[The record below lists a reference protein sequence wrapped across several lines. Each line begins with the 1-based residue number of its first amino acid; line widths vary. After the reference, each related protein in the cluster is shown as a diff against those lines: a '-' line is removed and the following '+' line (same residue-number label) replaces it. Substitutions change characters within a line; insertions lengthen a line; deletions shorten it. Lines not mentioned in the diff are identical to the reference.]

1 MGRHLPAAVEPVGS
15 LYMLGNECSD
25 RRTGGNEV
33 CLLEFH
39 GGREINGE
47 SVEWI
52 MEKMVLD
59 MTWKEVSRQEYRGE
73 GYQFQ
78 FRQGEQ
84 QGGQLT
90 WWALH

>member
-1 MGRHLPAAVEPVGS
+1 MEPVGS

-39 GGREINGE
+39 GGGEINGE